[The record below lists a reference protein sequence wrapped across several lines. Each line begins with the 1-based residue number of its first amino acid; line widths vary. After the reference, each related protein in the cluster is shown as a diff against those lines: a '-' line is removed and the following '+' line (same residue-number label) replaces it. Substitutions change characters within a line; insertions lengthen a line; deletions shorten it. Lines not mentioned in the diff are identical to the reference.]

1 MYLIFELE
9 DRVLEVGSN
18 DRSDVTL
25 HINLVHLMSRNAQE
39 SHSLVAHPDVLG
51 GEVEGGGGGG
61 GVRRRKCAQYSERR
75 NRREGRE

>member
-1 MYLIFELE
+1 MYLIFEFE

-61 GVRRRKCAQYSERR
+61 KEEKMCTIQRKKEQK
-75 NRREGRE
+75 GR